1 MEITPDLVPTL
12 EFVQTGFAISHTT
25 SHDVTV
31 LVSHRDQRVGC
42 VCECVC
48 VGCMV
53 HFGCVC
59 VLVYGL
65 YIMCM
70 SVYGEF
76 LSVCMSVC
84 VCTMCCA
91 GGTGE

>member
-59 VLVYGL
+59 VCVWFIYYVY
-65 YIMCM
+65 
-70 SVYGEF
+70 E
-76 LSVCMSVC
+76 C
-84 VCTMCCA
+84 VW
-91 GGTGE
+91 

>member
-31 LVSHRDQRVGC
+31 LVSHRHQRVGC

-59 VLVYGL
+59 VSVWFIYYVY
-65 YIMCM
+65 
-70 SVYGEF
+70 E
-76 LSVCMSVC
+76 C
-84 VCTMCCA
+84 VW
-91 GGTGE
+91 